1 MEIEQVKI
9 FEFSANW
16 DTKHEF
22 IVAKTIKDAVDIILQ
37 ILPNWKYDAINIIS
51 EEAHAKI

>member
-37 ILPNWKYDAINIIS
+37 ILPNWKYDTINIIS